1 MKLRELQPLATAN
14 LVILGLSVK
23 SANVRVSAMTAQSR
37 VGAIHLHVAVP
48 LVSRRQVHP
57 QRVSVETSLPQPQ
70 IKASA
75 DVARSLRIAVETAV
89 QTDSLQVTTLN
100 IRRHRV
106 HFVGAGVENLHSVD
120 GCRKALGGH
129 IVHHRFPRVRAAPH
143 HCHIAQVA
151 NVLVDACRLPL
162 HRPLSAPR
170 RGGNDNHFVHCQF
183 AGHRGVGLGSQNS
196 R

>member
-1 MKLRELQPLATAN
+1 MKLRELQPLAAAN
-14 LVILGLSVK
+14 LVILGLTVE
-23 SANVRVSAMTAQSR
+23 SANIRVSAMTAQSR
-37 VGAIHLHVAVP
+37 VGAVHLHVAVP
-48 LVSRRQVHP
+48 LVARRQIHS
-57 QRVSVETSLPQPQ
+57 QRVGVETSLAKPQ

-75 DVARSLRIAVETAV
+75 DVARGLRIAVETAV
-89 QTDSLQVTTLN
+89 QTDSLKVATLD
-100 IRRHRV
+100 IRCHRV
-106 HFVGAGVENLHSVD
+106 HFVGAGVENLHTVD

-143 HCHIAQVA
+143 HCHIAQIA

-170 RGGNDNHFVHCQF
+170 RGGNDNHLVHSQF
-183 AGHRGVGLGSQNS
+183 ASDGCIGLGSQNS